1 VLPVIVAD
9 PTLNLQGTASDPLR
23 DHSKSRYWIA
33 AMIAVA
39 ILAHAGSL
47 RAQPAY
53 DCTAPENRDRATT
66 VEIVLSQKWKPEVD
80 AVKHALIAESP
91 AVKVRV
97 KFYPFLDPPANIGIG
112 SCVPAEVARRAIQ
125 EAIHRSGKI
134 DRLIRQDILPHH
146 WVKIGSTDTA
156 EMAWIPVEPDDV
168 ARLSDPALTTD
179 QFQELYRTL
188 AAPKERPLPFGMGT
202 PRPAPPAPTP

>member
-1 VLPVIVAD
+1 MLAVTVGDPGSNSQEAPSDPVHERTMSRLGIVAV
-9 PTLNLQGTASDPLR
+9 
-23 DHSKSRYWIA
+23 
-33 AMIAVA
+33 VA
-39 ILAHAGSL
+39 IVMLAHAGPL

-53 DCTAPENRDRATT
+53 DCTAAENRDRPTT
-66 VEIVLSQKWKPEVD
+66 IEIVLAQKWKPDAD
-80 AVKHALIAESP
+80 AVKQSLIADLP

-97 KFYPFLDPPANIGIG
+97 KFYPFLDPPTNIGIG
-112 SCVPAEVARRAIQ
+112 SCVSAEVARRAIQ
-125 EAIHRSGKI
+125 EAIHTSGKI

-156 EMAWIPVEPDDV
+156 EMAWIPVGPDDV

-202 PRPAPPAPTP
+202 PRPNPPAPPP